1 MTDPG
6 DVSGRT
12 RLPAHPPP
20 PPARHCTSCGAP
32 VPARAVICP
41 ACGVIL
47 AVEATDA
54 RIRRNTAR
62 LHKRLREAVMRFL
75 RKRYAVLWLMALL
88 PLAIAPAIAA
98 LVYCSWRVLRPG
110 SDDPPRALAQY
121 ALIGAV
127 ALANLLL
134 SYHFGQEALL
144 TLAGWAGSLSGAVE
158 SFLRDLLPAPPF
170 QPGEPSGRIRPA

>member
-12 RLPAHPPP
+12 RLPSHPPP
-20 PPARHCTSCGAP
+20 PPVAPLPFCSAP

-54 RIRRNTAR
+54 RIRPNTRAGCTSVC
-62 LHKRLREAVMRFL
+62 REAVMRFL
-75 RKRYAVLWLMALL
+75 RQRYAVLWLMALAA
-88 PLAIAPAIAA
+88 LADPRPPIAA

-110 SDDPPRALAQY
+110 SYDPPRALAHY
-121 ALIGAV
+121 VADFGRRGAGQFCCSPTISDRE
-127 ALANLLL
+127 L
-134 SYHFGQEALL
+134 S
-144 TLAGWAGSLSGAVE
+144 
-158 SFLRDLLPAPPF
+158 
-170 QPGEPSGRIRPA
+170 